1 MRTVTWTSQDAL
13 TWSPPT
19 QTTDSE
25 ITALAA
31 VGTDVIGTTERRA
44 TPTVETFPHP

>member
-1 MRTVTWTSQDAL
+1 MRTVTWTSQDGL
-13 TWSPPT
+13 TWSQPT

-31 VGTDVIGTTERRA
+31 AGDRRHRHLRA
-44 TPTVETFPHP
+44 RRNPPVVAFPAP